1 MAQEKSKL
9 MSTEQFYAAS
19 LLKFGWLDN
28 FDIIIL
34 LDEIKNNSEF
44 SFSDNKRKTELDK
57 YIDTNEVITSLKSN
71 YTLDTKVASKVFG
84 IITLRQKLRMMVS
97 DEVEEYFQSIDL
109 VYFVLRKIKY
119 LTLASWKI
127 DLEMFNPLEQ
137 KTIMELISKGYCL
150 GEYSTDS
157 ELDINLSQLGELQLF
172 LLKNALVVEQF
183 KEEALSFGFDSSQVD
198 NYLMGQNL
206 DRNIDNI
213 LDIKRLKIYYQ
224 ALKDT
229 AGTTR
234 S

>member
-137 KTIMELISKGYCL
+137 KTIM
-150 GEYSTDS
+150 
-157 ELDINLSQLGELQLF
+157 
-172 LLKNALVVEQF
+172 
-183 KEEALSFGFDSSQVD
+183 
-198 NYLMGQNL
+198 
-206 DRNIDNI
+206 
-213 LDIKRLKIYYQ
+213 
-224 ALKDT
+224 
-229 AGTTR
+229 
-234 S
+234 